1 MAFIAIEGLDGAG
14 KSTQIDLLAGY
25 VTGCGAEC
33 EYLHFPRY
41 DSPVYGDLIGRFLR
55 GEFGNAD
62 RVDPFLAALLFAGD
76 RAAAAGVIRDWLA
89 EGKTVLVDRYV
100 CSNVAFQCAKVAD
113 PVRRRELRDWI
124 LDTEYVRF
132 GIPRPDVSVFLDVP
146 FGFTA
151 RRLTEARSGA
161 DRDYLRGAADIHESS
176 LDLQC
181 RVREEYLSLAC
192 TEPRFR
198 VVDCAAPDGG
208 MLPPDEISRRVRS
221 VVAPYL

>member
-14 KSTQIDLLAGY
+14 KSTQIDLLARY
-25 VTGCGAEC
+25 VAGRGLEC

-41 DSPVYGDLIGRFLR
+41 DSPVYGDMIGRFLR

-76 RAAAAGVIRDWLA
+76 RAAAAGIIRDWLA
-89 EGKTVLVDRYV
+89 GGKTVLVDRYV
-100 CSNVAFQCAKVAD
+100 YSNVAFQCAKVAD
-113 PVRRRELRDWI
+113 SDRRRELRDWI

-151 RRLTEARSGA
+151 RRLTEARIGA
-161 DRDYLRGAADIHESS
+161 DRDYLQGAADIHESS
-176 LDLQC
+176 LDLQR
-181 RVREEYLSLAC
+181 RVREEYISLAGAD
-192 TEPRFR
+192 PQFR
-198 VVDCAAPDGG
+198 IVDCAAPDGG
-208 MLPPDEISRRVRS
+208 MLPPDEIAARVAS
-221 VVAPYL
+221 AVTPYL